1 MEPLVCLRPPKLG
14 DLWYRKQLLNDPETM
29 QYNRGYDLGFPG
41 YHSETGCIDFPES
54 DWEAWFNWF
63 CQSEPQRYYAY
74 IVRCSDGVFL
84 GEVNLHQNASG
95 GWYDMGIVLE
105 AAYRGKGHSTEALQL
120 LLAEAFDRLG
130 ANEVR
135 NDFEPERSAAL
146 KAHLAAGFTVIGEE
160 NGIVQVRL
168 TKEEFEKIK
177 RR

>member
-1 MEPLVCLRPPKLG
+1 MR
-14 DLWYRKQLLNDPETM
+14 
-29 QYNRGYDLGFPG
+29 YNRGYDLGFPG

-105 AAYRGKGHSTEALQL
+105 AAYRGKGYSTEALRL
-120 LLAEAFDRLG
+120 LLHEAFDRLG
-130 ANEVR
+130 AIEVR
-135 NDFEPERSAAL
+135 NDFERDRSAAL
-146 KAHLAAGFTVIGEE
+146 KTHLAAGFTVIGEE
-160 NGIVQVRL
+160 NGIVRVGV
-168 TKEEFEKIK
+168 TNEVFK
-177 RR
+177 